1 MTITQLRAFVYAAE
15 HGSFTSAAS
24 RLGVSQPTI
33 SALIR
38 KLEEH
43 HELPLFIRTGRRL
56 ALTAAGNELLGWARQ
71 IVETSELADEALIE
85 LRGIQRGSISLGVLR
100 NANFYFLPDMVERFH
115 RRRPNVNLR
124 LFGQNSFEVVEG
136 VRNGQLEAG
145 IVVLPVPD
153 EELEVFPLVQDEVL
167 WASIHPERVA
177 TAVSIDQIVAHPVVL
192 YDASYSWNDP
202 TRRQLSERAQ
212 ERGLRL
218 QPRFEVE
225 YLEAALELV
234 KRGLGDTMVS
244 RAVTQNV
251 SFPPEIHVAPFE
263 TPLYDTIAVIRRRNS
278 VYSPAIRELIDIVND
293 ILKERA
299 YGNGRPGRTN
309 PAQNG
314 RNSENPRA

>member
-15 HGSFTSAAS
+15 HGSFTSAAT

-43 HELPLFIRTGRRL
+43 HKLPLFIRTGRKL
-56 ALTAAGNELLGWARQ
+56 ALTAAGGELLGWARQ
-71 IVETSELADEALIE
+71 IVETSERADEALVEI
-85 LRGIQRGSISLGVLR
+85 RGIQRGSISLGVLR

-115 RRRPNVNLR
+115 RSRPNVHLR

-136 VRNGQLEAG
+136 VRNGTLEAG

-153 EELEVFPLVQDEVL
+153 DELEVFPLVQDEVL
-167 WASIHPERVA
+167 WASTSLAH
-177 TAVSIDQIVAHPVVL
+177 VSSPVTIEQIVARPVVL

-218 QPRFEVE
+218 QPLFEVE

-244 RAVTQNV
+244 RAVTQSE
-251 SFPPEIHVAPFE
+251 SFPPEIHVGPFE

-278 VYSPAIRELIDIVND
+278 VYSPAILELIDIVND
-293 ILKERA
+293 ILKQRS
-299 YGNGRPGRTN
+299 NSHSRPT
-309 PAQNG
+309 P
-314 RNSENPRA
+314 

>member
-1 MTITQLRAFVYAAE
+1 MTITQLRAFVYAAV
-15 HGSFTSAAS
+15 HGSFTSAAEH
-24 RLGVSQPTI
+24 LGVSQPTI

-43 HELPLFIRTGRRL
+43 HELPLFIRTGRKL
-56 ALTAAGNELLGWARQ
+56 VLTAAGSELLVWARQ
-71 IVETSELADEALIE
+71 IVESSEFADEALSE

-136 VRNGQLEAG
+136 VRNGLLEAG

-167 WASIHPERVA
+167 WASIHRDRVA
-177 TAVSIDQIVAHPVVL
+177 APVTIEQITSHPVVL
-192 YDASYSWNDP
+192 YDVSYSWNDP

-218 QPRFEVE
+218 EPLVEVE

-244 RAVTQNV
+244 RAVTQGTN
-251 SFPPEIHVAPFE
+251 FPREIRVAPFDP
-263 TPLYDTIAVIRRRNS
+263 PLYDTIAVIRRRNS

-293 ILKERA
+293 ILKERT
-299 YGNGRPGRTN
+299 YGNGRPVEVVPKQGGR
-309 PAQNG
+309 AAEG
-314 RNSENPRA
+314 

>member
-1 MTITQLRAFVYAAE
+1 MTITQLRAFVYAAV
-15 HGSFTSAAS
+15 HGSFTNAAEQ
-24 RLGVSQPTI
+24 LGVSQPTI

-38 KLEEH
+38 KLEDH
-43 HELPLFIRTGRRL
+43 HELPLFIRTGRKL
-56 ALTAAGNELLGWARQ
+56 ALTAAGSELLVWARQ
-71 IVETSELADEALIE
+71 IIETSEFADEALSE

-136 VRNGQLEAG
+136 VRNGTLEAG

-167 WASIHPERVA
+167 WASIHEEHVSG
-177 TAVSIDQIVAHPVVL
+177 TVSIEQITSHPVVL

-218 QPRFEVE
+218 EPLVEVE

-244 RAVTQNV
+244 RAVTQGEN
-251 SFPPEIHVAPFE
+251 FPKEIHVAPFDP
-263 TPLYDTIAVIRRRNS
+263 PLFDTIAVIRRRNS

-293 ILKERA
+293 ILKERT
-299 YGNGRPGRTN
+299 YGNGRPGRTVS
-309 PAQNG
+309 AQG
-314 RNSENPRA
+314 GPPGEG

>member
-1 MTITQLRAFVYAAE
+1 MYAAE
-15 HGSFTSAAS
+15 HGSFTSAAT
-24 RLGVSQPTI
+24 RLGVSQPTV

-43 HELPLFIRTGRRL
+43 HKLPLFIRTGRTL
-56 ALTAAGNELLGWARQ
+56 ALTAAGLELLGWARQ

-85 LRGIQRGSISLGVLR
+85 IRGIQRGSISLGVLR

-115 RRRPNVNLR
+115 QSRPNVHLR

-136 VRNGQLEAG
+136 VRDGTLEAG

-153 EELEVFPLVQDEVL
+153 DELEVFPLVQDEVL
-167 WASIHPERVA
+167 WASVYPDHVNSPVTIE
-177 TAVSIDQIVAHPVVL
+177 QIVGHPVVL

-218 QPRFEVE
+218 QPMFEVE

-234 KRGLGDTMVS
+234 RRGLGDTMVS
-244 RAVTQNV
+244 RAVTQNEN
-251 SFPPEIHVAPFE
+251 FPPEIRVAPFAS
-263 TPLYDTIAVIRRRNS
+263 PMYDTIAVIRRRNS
-278 VYSPAIRELIDIVND
+278 VYSPAILELIDIVND
-293 ILKERA
+293 ILRRRA
-299 YGNGRPGRTN
+299 HSSGRPESHT
-309 PAQNG
+309 
-314 RNSENPRA
+314 

>member
-15 HGSFTSAAS
+15 HGSFTSAAT

-43 HELPLFIRTGRRL
+43 HELPLFIRTGRKL
-56 ALTAAGNELLGWARQ
+56 ALTAAGSELLGWARQ
-71 IVETSELADEALIE
+71 IVETAELADEALVE

-177 TAVSIDQIVAHPVVL
+177 APVSIEQIVSNPVVL

-218 QPRFEVE
+218 QPRLEVE

-251 SFPPEIHVAPFE
+251 NFPPEIHVASFD

-309 PAQNG
+309 LVQGG
-314 RNSENPRA
+314 REGEDERA